1 MSFTTR
7 STIHHTGRRWP
18 RKDEPDCHG
27 HTATRVLTILA
38 WVGLVAAAPAQGD
51 GGLVRLSEPAGPFV
65 VSVFTSPT
73 PLRVGPADISV
84 MVQDR
89 TTSQPILDAEVVI
102 TLQPLDQGGSV
113 VSASATH
120 ALATNKLLYA
130 ALLEI
135 PSPGRWHL
143 QVEARHGADVADV
156 SCEVTAAPPA
166 SPLLSYW
173 PYLVF
178 PPVAICLFILHQ
190 WLKARTE

>member
-1 MSFTTR
+1 MELF
-7 STIHHTGRRWP
+7 
-18 RKDEPDCHG
+18 
-27 HTATRVLTILA
+27 
-38 WVGLVAAAPAQGD
+38 AAAPAQGD
-51 GGLVRLSEPAGPFV
+51 GGLVRLSEEVGPFV

-89 TTSQPILDAEVVI
+89 ITTQPILDAEVVV

-113 VSASATH
+113 VSATATRE
-120 ALATNKLLYA
+120 LATNKLLYA
-130 ALLEI
+130 ALPEI
-135 PSPGRWHL
+135 PSPSRWQF
-143 QVEARHGADVADV
+143 QVEVRRGAEVANV
-156 SCEVTAAPPA
+156 SCEVTVAPPA